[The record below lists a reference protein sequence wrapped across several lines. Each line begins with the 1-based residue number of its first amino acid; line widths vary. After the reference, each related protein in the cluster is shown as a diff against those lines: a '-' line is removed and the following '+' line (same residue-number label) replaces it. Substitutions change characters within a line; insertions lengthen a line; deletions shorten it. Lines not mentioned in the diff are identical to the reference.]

1 MKYRGIYQVLG
12 ALNIVAEVL
21 AWRTF
26 EGLDFGAL
34 ELWVQILLLCDFA
47 GKILDL
53 VFPFF
58 SPFFFFLHETG
69 IMKCIQVSGE

>member
-12 ALNIVAEVL
+12 AMSIVAEVL

-26 EGLDFGAL
+26 EALDFGAL

-47 GKILDL
+47 GKILGL
-53 VFPFF
+53 VFLFL
-58 SPFFFFLHETG
+58 FFFYT
-69 IMKCIQVSGE
+69 KQA